1 METMGAMLKVI
12 YDTVRD
18 ASLKADSG
26 DRAAYQTESI
36 IQQAKE
42 ILRVHF
48 KKLSCEYFTFSNT

>member
-1 METMGAMLKVI
+1 MLKVI